1 MPSKNL
7 LVLNLDEGYSLQC
20 GDLRLNGVHPV
31 VNNIH
36 YPQTDFRVDKED
48 ATTTRLTFELKL
60 EKPASFILSILE
72 GPQGLQ
78 LQYSLENKGFSEPL
92 DSFGICF
99 ETIIGVERF
108 FANGNH
114 SWDASVFHQVE
125 ACPAEQTFLSYAM
138 TQLLSR
144 DAQNIL
150 MLGFDRHD
158 RFQQSFIHSPGQE
171 SYSLLV
177 ETNWDSKPSQDDFCR
192 SETLFIW
199 QADAVESG
207 LREWARLVA
216 GSSPT
221 PPKLS
226 PQRITGWCSWYNY
239 YATINEE
246 KILENL
252 KAACET
258 VKKTNL
264 NLKVFLVDDGFTPEM
279 GDWLF
284 TKPQFPNGMKPIVT
298 KIREAGFI
306 PGLWIAPFL
315 VGNRSKL
322 YSQHPDWLVGDKQT
336 GKPYVC
342 MRFYGEFRWH
352 KQSEEYH
359 ILDVTHP
366 EAAAWLTHVIQTWCS
381 DWGVRY
387 LKVDF
392 LHLAMDQ
399 GPDRLQTHQ
408 GGLTRVEYWRKGIQ
422 LIREAAGSE
431 TVLAGCGVP
440 LWAGVGLFESVRIG
454 NDMGVEWL
462 ESGNQRSPLAAIPNR
477 NFINGILYQTDPDCV
492 LLRSEFHHLT
502 DAETEALVTLAGLS
516 GGVLMT
522 SDKLDEIPE
531 ERLALF
537 KRLADIGNHSCD
549 FPLLGKGQDNL
560 IVQVRRNPETD
571 QIEHLFVLNLIMQ
584 TRQIQLSASQ
594 LGVEKLP
601 NLIDVKTGT
610 KVELEKGYY
619 QIPLTAHEIEWM
631 SKILD

>member
-1 MPSKNL
+1 MPFNNL
-7 LVLNLDEGYSLQC
+7 LVFNLDEGFSLQC
-20 GDLRLNGVHPV
+20 GDLRLQGVHPV

-36 YPQTDFRVDKED
+36 YPQADFHVDKEN
-48 ATTTRLTFELKL
+48 ATTTLLTFELEL
-60 EKPASFILSILE
+60 EKATRFILSIVE
-72 GPQGLQ
+72 DQQGLQ
-78 LQYSLENKGFSEPL
+78 LQYSLENKGGSVPL

-99 ETIIGVERF
+99 ETLSGVERF
-108 FANGNH
+108 FTNGNH
-114 SWDASVFHQVE
+114 SWDASVFHQVGE
-125 ACPAEQTFLSYAM
+125 SAGKQTYRSYAM

-158 RFQQSFIHSPGQE
+158 RFQQSFVHSTGQE

-177 ETNWDSKPSQDDFCR
+177 ETNWDRKPSPDDFCK

-199 QADAVESG
+199 QAYAVESG
-207 LREWARLVA
+207 LRDWARLVA
-216 GSSPT
+216 GSLPT
-221 PPKLS
+221 PPNLS

-239 YATINEE
+239 YAMINEE
-246 KILENL
+246 NILENL
-252 KAACET
+252 EAARQT

-279 GDWLF
+279 GDWLL
-284 TKPQFPNGMKPIVT
+284 TKPQFPNGMKPIIT
-298 KIREAGFI
+298 KIRKAGFI

-322 YSQHPDWLVGDKQT
+322 FSQHPDWLVQDKQT

-359 ILDVTHP
+359 ILDITDP
-366 EAAAWLTHVIQTWCS
+366 EAAGWLTHVIQTWCS

-387 LKVDF
+387 LKADF

-399 GPDRLQTHQ
+399 GPDRVQTHQ
-408 GGLTRVEYWRKGIQ
+408 GGLTRIEYWRKGIQ

-431 TVLAGCGVP
+431 TILAGCGVP
-440 LWAGVGLFESVRIG
+440 LWAGVGLFDSVRIG

-462 ESGNQRSPLAAIPNR
+462 ESGNYRSPLSAIPNR

-492 LLRSEFHHLT
+492 LLRSEFHTLT
-502 DAETEALVTLAGLS
+502 DTEIEALVTLAGLS

-522 SDKLDEIPE
+522 SDKLDEISE

-537 KRLADIGNHSCD
+537 KRLADLGKASCD
-549 FPLLGKGQDNL
+549 FPLLGKGQDDL
-560 IVQVRRNPETD
+560 IVQIRRNPETD
-571 QIEHLFVLNLIMQ
+571 QLEHLFVLNLLPQ
-584 TRQIQLSASQ
+584 TRQIQLSAPQ
-594 LGVEKLP
+594 LGVKKLP
-601 NLIDVKTGT
+601 NLVGVKTGINLQP
-610 KVELEKGYY
+610 ENRSY
-619 QIPLTAHEIEWM
+619 QIPLAPHEGKWF
-631 SKILD
+631 SSNL